1 MGGCETY
8 TKRYMLM
15 SLFDICDNNL
25 DFDSQDN
32 RSKAPMKVE
41 KQAAKIADSM
51 KPDDDI
57 ALNIRLSG
65 TMEEL
70 HEIWDKMNQKEQNH
84 YATLVTIRKKEIST
98 K

>member
-1 MGGCETY
+1 
-8 TKRYMLM
+8 
-15 SLFDICDNNL
+15 
-25 DFDSQDN
+25 
-32 RSKAPMKVE
+32 
-41 KQAAKIADSM
+41 M

-70 HEIWDKMNQKEQNH
+70 HGIWDKLDKKEQKH
-84 YATLVTIRKKEIST
+84 YSNLVTIRKKEISI

>member
-1 MGGCETY
+1 
-8 TKRYMLM
+8 M

-32 RSKAPMKVE
+32 RAKAPMKVE

-70 HEIWDKMNQKEQNH
+70 HGIWDKLDKKEQKH
-84 YATLVTIRKKEIST
+84 YSNLVTIRKKEISI